1 MIMKRILFFLISSLF
16 WIAGELQAQTDSYVE
31 VLYFHGKQRCITCK
45 SIEKY
50 TREVVFTDVA
60 DLAKQG
66 KVRFKEI
73 DISTPEG
80 EELANTYQ
88 VSWSS
93 LYINQWKDGKEQR
106 NDMTR
111 LGFQYAKNKTDHFKQ
126 EIRKKIN
133 QLL

>member
-1 MIMKRILFFLISSLF
+1 MWKFCTSMGNNGASLANQSRSIPVKSFLPT
-16 WIAGELQAQTDSYVE
+16 LQTWPN
-31 VLYFHGKQRCITCK
+31 K
-45 SIEKY
+45 
-50 TREVVFTDVA
+50 
-60 DLAKQG
+60 G

>member
-1 MIMKRILFFLISSLF
+1 MWKFCTSMGNNGVSLVN
-16 WIAGELQAQTDSYVE
+16 QS
-31 VLYFHGKQRCITCK
+31 K
-45 SIEKY
+45 SIPVKS
-50 TREVVFTDVA
+50 FA
-60 DLAKQG
+60 DLAKKG
-66 KVRFKEI
+66 KIRFKEI

>member
-50 TREVVFTDVA
+50 TREVVFTDFA
-60 DLAKQG
+60 DLAKKG
-66 KVRFKEI
+66 KIRFKEI

-106 NDMTR
+106 NDMTC

>member
-50 TREVVFTDVA
+50 TREVVFTDFA
-60 DLAKQG
+60 DLAKKG

-80 EELANTYQ
+80 EELANAYQ

-106 NDMTR
+106 NDMKR

>member
-50 TREVVFTDVA
+50 TREVV
-60 DLAKQG
+60 
-66 KVRFKEI
+66 
-73 DISTPEG
+73 EG
-80 EELANTYQ
+80 EELANAYQ

>member
-45 SIEKY
+45 S
-50 TREVVFTDVA
+50 
-60 DLAKQG
+60 
-66 KVRFKEI
+66 
-73 DISTPEG
+73 STPEG
-80 EELANTYQ
+80 EELANAYQ